1 MSAAKKILLVMLEF
15 AAWDRGRA
23 WAYTGNFAVEEGLS
37 ANGVECAVLPAF
49 AEMQSDGRGSWLS
62 RAKSLFGGRRFD
74 QVWLWLVHASYDP
87 AFMDFV
93 SNLAPVR
100 VGWLGESLEYHPEE
114 YSRHPHLIRRR
125 STVEAQ
131 VRQMTHVLAVDE
143 ADAEY
148 INRNG
153 LARSLWIPMAI
164 PKRYI
169 GQSLEPEE
177 RSRAVFYGSIYGERQ
192 EWLRRGCADKV
203 LELPPPP
210 ENATPFPEQ
219 FDELNRNC
227 LNYLNDGAQATEN
240 HLTAYVDALRRVR
253 RGCFDAWMT
262 DLRRRL
268 AVVNLP
274 SFGKVYTSRVVES
287 MAAGRPVIS
296 WEIPDRPRNRA
307 LFVNGKE
314 ILLFRRDQPE
324 VLAEHIRR
332 LERDPGLSQE
342 IAATARQRVIR
353 FHTWEERA
361 RQILGW
367 IENGCEPAY
376 GEQVEPAS
384 RVGATANEYY
394 RHLFTQHK
402 DQSAATPNQEESE
415 RGKAISKS
423 LGVIADVFLAER
435 SLRLIDVGCGRGWLT
450 QILSTFGHAE
460 GVDPVEEV
468 IQHARK
474 LFPSVPFT
482 VGTPRTLLESPT
494 FEPFDVV
501 VCSEVI
507 EHVPYDRQQAFI
519 GELAQL
525 LKKPGFVIIT
535 TPRAE
540 VFDSWMA
547 LTNHSLQPVDDW
559 LTEGMLRMMMS
570 RAGFH
575 RLHTDRI
582 CYSRSD
588 RQFRTQPSSA
598 GPDRSIALYQVG
610 VFKHIGLKMPADDAM

>member
-1 MSAAKKILLVMLEF
+1 MIAVKKILLVMLEF

-23 WAYTGNFAVEEGLS
+23 WSYTGNFAVEEGLS
-37 ANGVECAVLPAF
+37 ANGVECTVLPAL
-49 AEMQSDGRGSWLS
+49 AEALPDGRQSWLY
-62 RAKSLFGGRRFD
+62 RVKSLFADRRFD
-74 QVWLWLVHASYDP
+74 QVWVWLVHAAYDP

-93 SNLAPVR
+93 SSLAPIR

-114 YSRHPHLIRRR
+114 YSRHPHLIQRR
-125 STVEAQ
+125 SFVEAQ

-153 LARSLWIPMAI
+153 LSRALWIPMAI

-169 GQSLEPEE
+169 GHSVEPEE
-177 RSRAVFYGSIYGERQ
+177 RSKAAFYGSIYGERQ

-210 ENATPFPEQ
+210 ENVTPFPAQ

-227 LNYLNDGAQATEN
+227 LSYLNNGCQVTGN
-240 HLTAYVDALRRVR
+240 HLGAYVDELRKIR
-253 RGCFDAWMT
+253 RGCFDAWMK
-262 DLRRRL
+262 DLQRRL

-274 SFGKVYTSRVVES
+274 SFGKVYTSRVVET
-287 MAAGRPVIS
+287 MAAGRPVLS

-307 LFVNGKE
+307 LFEDGKE
-314 ILLFRRDQPE
+314 ILLFRKDQPE
-324 VLAEHIRR
+324 LMAEHIRR
-332 LERDPGLSQE
+332 LTQDPGLSQE
-342 IAATARQRVIR
+342 IAAHARQKVTR

-361 RQILGW
+361 LQILDW
-367 IENGCEPAY
+367 IENEREPTY
-376 GEQVEPAS
+376 GEQGETVI
-384 RVGATANEYY
+384 RGGATANEYY
-394 RHLFTQHK
+394 RHLFTHHK
-402 DQSAATPNQEESE
+402 DCSAATPTQEEGE
-415 RGKAISKS
+415 RGKAISKF
-423 LGVIADVFLAER
+423 LGVIADVFLSER
-435 SLRLIDVGCGRGWLT
+435 SMRLIDVGCGRGWLT
-450 QILSTFGHAE
+450 QMLSTFGYAE

-482 VGTPRTLLESPT
+482 VGTPRTLLESPS

-507 EHVPYDRQQAFI
+507 EHVPYDCQQAFI

-525 LKKPGFVIIT
+525 LKKPGFLVIT

-540 VFDSWMA
+540 VFDTWMA

-559 LTEGMLRMMMS
+559 ITEGMLQMMMS
-570 RAGFH
+570 RAGLH
-575 RLHTDRI
+575 RLHKNWI

-588 RQFRTQPSSA
+588 HRFRIQPSPVSS
-598 GPDRSIALYQVG
+598 DRSIALYQVG
-610 VFKHIGLKMPADDAM
+610 AFKNIG